1 MCACECLCTES
12 QCRRD
17 SGTQI
22 APGTLDTWVL
32 ILIILPLSHQLAL
45 GRSLC
50 AQSLSSQTLL
60 LLLFGLSVVSD
71 SLRHM
76 DCSTPG
82 FPGLHHL
89 PEFAQIHVHCF
100 GDTIQPSHPLSPSS
114 PAFHTL
120 IPSIRVI
127 SSESALR
134 IRWPKYWSFSF
145 SISPSHEYSGLIS
158 FRIDWLMSSLAP
170 DIINS
175 VKLGLHELWSW
186 VNAGSAL
193 F

>member
-1 MCACECLCTES
+1 MCKCECLCTES

-17 SGTQI
+17 RGTHTAQ
-22 APGTLDTWVL
+22 GTLDTWVL

-50 AQSLSSQTLL
+50 VQSLSSQA
-60 LLLFGLSVVSD
+60 LLLFGRSVAPD
-71 SLRHM
+71 SLQRM

-89 PEFAQIHVHCF
+89 PEFAQIHVHCIS
-100 GDTIQPSHPLSPSS
+100 DAIQPSPPLSPLSP

-120 IPSIRVI
+120 IPSIRVA
-127 SSESALR
+127 SSESALL
-134 IRWPKYWSFSF
+134 IRGPKYWSFSF

-158 FRIDWLMSSLAP
+158 SRINWL
-170 DIINS
+170 D
-175 VKLGLHELWSW
+175 V
-186 VNAGSAL
+186 
-193 F
+193 